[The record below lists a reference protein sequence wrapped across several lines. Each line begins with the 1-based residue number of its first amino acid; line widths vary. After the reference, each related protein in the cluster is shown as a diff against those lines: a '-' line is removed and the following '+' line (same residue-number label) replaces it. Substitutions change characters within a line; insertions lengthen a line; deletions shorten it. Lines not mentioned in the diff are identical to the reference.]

1 LHDVVDGQNGKE
13 EYDRLEG
20 VEEHGDRTPD
30 DPSEDDD
37 ERDDKQRDLLE
48 R

>member
-1 LHDVVDGQNGKE
+1 LHDVVNGQHGKE
-13 EYDRLEG
+13 EDDRLERI
-20 VEEHGDRTPD
+20 EEHGDRTPD

-37 ERDDKQRDLLE
+37 ERDDEQRNLLE